1 MKKKKK
7 LNPTKVPVIRNF
19 VAKYM
24 NKFNRANVELDK
36 TVYKRKSKHNKS
48 SIEHTNLS
56 FC

>member
-7 LNPTKVPVIRNF
+7 LNSTEVPVIRNF

-24 NKFNRANVELDK
+24 NQFNRANVELDK
-36 TVYKRKSKHNKS
+36 TVYKRKSKHNKG
-48 SIEHTNLS
+48 SIELSNLS